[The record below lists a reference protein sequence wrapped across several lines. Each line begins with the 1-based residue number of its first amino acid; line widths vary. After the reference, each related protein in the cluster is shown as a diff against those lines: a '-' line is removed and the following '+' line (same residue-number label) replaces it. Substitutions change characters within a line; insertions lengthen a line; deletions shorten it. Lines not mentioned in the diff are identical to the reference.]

1 MKKNVCGIYVKNYK
15 NILIGTWK
23 DENSTYTMNS
33 NGTYSITFNSGK
45 SAGKTK
51 TGTWSVHKSDL
62 IKTYDVSHVSYDY
75 TLSDVCPDSFTEYN
89 NETGNIYHATRGK

>member
-51 TGTWSVHKSDL
+51 TGS
-62 IKTYDVSHVSYDY
+62 
-75 TLSDVCPDSFTEYN
+75 
-89 NETGNIYHATRGK
+89 